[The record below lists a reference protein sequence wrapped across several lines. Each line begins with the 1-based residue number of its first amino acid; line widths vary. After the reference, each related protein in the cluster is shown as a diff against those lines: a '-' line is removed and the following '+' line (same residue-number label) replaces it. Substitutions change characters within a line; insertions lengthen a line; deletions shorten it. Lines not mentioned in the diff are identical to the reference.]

1 MKRRFQKRQ
10 SDCAYTITSCLHIVA
25 DNILNEIDVDAIIN
39 ELQKARD
46 RKQSPKI
53 FSPTSSVVMVDPATN
68 PTENDQED
76 APKVDNEDEKND
88 EVDRNAEP
96 SVEKDESTPESFSN
110 DSTPE
115 SPTNGSGESEV
126 VMDKKMKRELWEEV
140 KFKSMF

>member
-39 ELQKARD
+39 ELQKARN

-53 FSPTSSVVMVDPATN
+53 FSPTSSVVMVDRATN
-68 PTENDQED
+68 PADDDPAEN
-76 APKVDNEDEKND
+76 ASKVGSEDEKNNT
-88 EVDRNAEP
+88 ESSA
-96 SVEKDESTPESFSN
+96 EKDESTPESSSN

-126 VMDKKMKRELWEEV
+126 IMDKKTKRELWEEV
-140 KFKSMF
+140 KIKSMC